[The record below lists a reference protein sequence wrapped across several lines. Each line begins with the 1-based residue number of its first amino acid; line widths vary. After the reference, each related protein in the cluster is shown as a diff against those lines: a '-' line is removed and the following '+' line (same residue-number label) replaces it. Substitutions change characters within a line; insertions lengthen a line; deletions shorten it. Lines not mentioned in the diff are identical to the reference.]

1 MLWSVFSVTGKQL
14 LLIQKKKNNQKKL
27 VKTNK
32 KNCARNKSS
41 QLEHVGGSQSAARS
55 FSVAYLARGV
65 TLRRES
71 QECY

>member
-1 MLWSVFSVTGKQL
+1 MLWSMFSVTGKQL
-14 LLIQKKKNNQKKL
+14 SLIKKKKKKL

-32 KNCARNKSS
+32 KNCAKNKSS
-41 QLEHVGGSQSAARS
+41 QLEHVGSSQIAARS
-55 FSVAYLARGV
+55 FSVACLARGV